1 MDKQMLINRDK
12 IRGIMAEKRLT
23 QEDVSDYLGIS
34 RASFNYKMTCK
45 VEFTE
50 EEIAKLR
57 NRFGDIIFLHFSL
70 SQNETN

>member
-34 RASFNYKMTCK
+34 RASFNYKRSI
-45 VEFTE
+45 E
-50 EEIAKLR
+50 EMRTNRRR
-57 NRFGDIIFLHFSL
+57 NKYKRKRK
-70 SQNETN
+70 